1 MPDFINIPIETEPD
15 AIAQIAFDFMEES
28 VPGWE
33 PNDGNLDV
41 WILSAGARQ
50 AAVLRDVA
58 SDVPIAILR
67 YIGFFIFGLAPVD
80 ATAATALT
88 NWTMQDNAGYTILDG
103 TNVGVRDSN
112 GDLIPF
118 VTVGD
123 FTVPALSTTAS
134 NIPIAALEEGANG
147 SNLGSVGG
155 NVELVDAIAGPAAIT
170 LVAKT
175 SGGSDDE
182 DDQVYISRLISYI
195 RLMSPRPVK
204 AQNFADLARNIA
216 GVWRAAAIEGYNAV
230 SGLTGQPQTV
240 TVFPVDE
247 AGAYVGDTIA
257 NQYLAYVTPM
267 MSPNF
272 SVFKKAVT
280 VRTVN
285 VSADITVYTGWDKP
299 DRETAAEA
307 AIVELL
313 DAGTWGSPPFGDG
326 RDFIV
331 TNSLKVNDIIARLYH
346 VDGIQYVSNVL
357 INGVASDL
365 TWANPTTEVSVPQPG
380 SIAVTAL

>member
-50 AAVLRDVA
+50 AAELRDVA

-147 SNLGSVGG
+147 SNLGVMLNLWMPSP
-155 NVELVDAIAGPAAIT
+155 DRP
-170 LVAKT
+170 
-175 SGGSDDE
+175 
-182 DDQVYISRLISYI
+182 RLLLSQ
-195 RLMSPRPVK
+195 K
-204 AQNFADLARNIA
+204 H
-216 GVWRAAAIEGYNAV
+216 
-230 SGLTGQPQTV
+230 
-240 TVFPVDE
+240 PVDQM
-247 AGAYVGDTIA
+247 TKMI
-257 NQYLAYVTPM
+257 
-267 MSPNF
+267 
-272 SVFKKAVT
+272 K
-280 VRTVN
+280 
-285 VSADITVYTGWDKP
+285 
-299 DRETAAEA
+299 
-307 AIVELL
+307 
-313 DAGTWGSPPFGDG
+313 
-326 RDFIV
+326 
-331 TNSLKVNDIIARLYH
+331 
-346 VDGIQYVSNVL
+346 
-357 INGVASDL
+357 
-365 TWANPTTEVSVPQPG
+365 
-380 SIAVTAL
+380 SIFRV